1 MNQLGL
7 EIDELEE
14 YEEDAGLGNGGLGR
28 LAACFIDS
36 MSTVG
41 LPAHGYGIRYDY
53 GIFNQIFRDGWQVC
67 HRLLVLCLVAACALC
82 SYVRVVRCPCV
93 GGR

>member
-1 MNQLGL
+1 MDQLGL
-7 EIDELEE
+7 EIDNLEE

-41 LPAHGYGIRYDY
+41 LPAHGYGIRYEY
-53 GIFNQIFRDGWQVC
+53 GIFNQVFRDGWQVEEPDDWLKFGNPWESQ
-67 HRLLVLCLVAACALC
+67 RPEAEQEV
-82 SYVRVVRCPCV
+82 
-93 GGR
+93 